1 MAIDFREFQ
10 KMGSSNAKNKILE
23 FLNKEKDKAFEYREL
38 AKLLK
43 ESERTVNA
51 YLSILKNEGKVLHKQ
66 PYWAY
71 NRDYSETSH
80 KVREANVG
88 KKVVPS
94 MFRCE
99 DNGIFSFIDDPTIKL
114 DLNLPIKV
122 VNAELA
128 KHNLWSE
135 NIFGFYYLLRKRA
148 GLLNKRIYEH
158 QKVVDVDTKKDIKI
172 KLIPTCFKY
181 GVATLSTEDR
191 KLFPQDRHPFLLE
204 IDGKL
209 KTKHVASLKIAMKD
223 FFDRNSELEE
233 KEYITIKVI
242 KPFEEYRLAY

>member
-1 MAIDFREFQ
+1 MAINFKEFET
-10 KMGSSNAKNKILE
+10 MNAPNAKNKIFE
-23 FLNKEKDKAFEYREL
+23 FLKKEKDKAFEYKEL
-38 AKLLK
+38 ARLLN

-80 KVREANVG
+80 NIREANVG

-94 MFRCE
+94 MFRYE

-122 VNAELA
+122 VNEELE
-128 KHNLWSE
+128 KKNLWSE

-172 KLIPTCFKY
+172 KLI
-181 GVATLSTEDR
+181 
-191 KLFPQDRHPFLLE
+191 Q
-204 IDGKL
+204 
-209 KTKHVASLKIAMKD
+209 
-223 FFDRNSELEE
+223 N
-233 KEYITIKVI
+233 
-242 KPFEEYRLAY
+242 